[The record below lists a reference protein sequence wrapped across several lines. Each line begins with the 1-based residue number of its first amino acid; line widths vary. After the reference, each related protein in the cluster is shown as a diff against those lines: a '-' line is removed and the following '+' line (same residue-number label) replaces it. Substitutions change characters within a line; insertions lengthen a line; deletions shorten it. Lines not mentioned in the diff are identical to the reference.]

1 MTRSRRRSLGLCSL
15 TIVYLAATSGAGS
28 PQGSLLEDGVLVTW
42 YGNPHT
48 AAMGVL
54 GQAEG
59 NERATALRVQAAR
72 YETVTTRQVHAA
84 YHLVATVAQPHPGA
98 DGMWR
103 RREFTHVIRGLLH
116 EARVHGFQLIL
127 DVQPGRA
134 NVADEVR
141 HLGPFLE
148 DPLVHVGLD
157 PEFTMMAAQVPG
169 SHIGQLRAADVNR
182 TLDVL
187 EAIVRKHAL
196 PKKIL
201 ILHQFT
207 LGMLPDKEDIRESPL
222 GRRAVH
228 GRVRI
233 AGAEAQYLPV
243 GDAAGSAAVCRLQDL
258 LQSGC
263 ESLPAGRRHGSG
275 TDPGRRGLP
284 VGRNVM
290 AAPAGV
296 RPPSPP
302 AAARA
307 SGRASAG
314 RTTARDRHAAA
325 SPLLTKYL
333 SMPRDEPARPVT
345 G

>member
-1 MTRSRRRSLGLCSL
+1 MTRSRRRFLGLCSL
-15 TIVYLAATSGAGS
+15 AIVYLAATSGAGS

-59 NERATALRVQAAR
+59 NARATALRVQAAR

-103 RREFTHVIRGLLH
+103 RREFAHVIRGLLH

-148 DPLVHVGLD
+148 DPLVHVALD
-157 PEFTMMAAQVPG
+157 PEFTMTAAQVPG

-222 GRRAVH
+222 VDVVLCMDGFGSRALKRNTYRSVMRQGRLPF
-228 GRVRI
+228 
-233 AGAEAQYLPV
+233 AGFKIFFNQ
-243 GDAAGSAAVCRLQDL
+243 DANPFQ
-258 LQSGC
+258 
-263 ESLPAGRRHGSG
+263 PA
-275 TDPGRRGLP
+275 D
-284 VGRNVM
+284 VM
-290 AAPAGV
+290 A
-296 RPPSPP
+296 
-302 AAARA
+302 
-307 SGRASAG
+307 
-314 RTTARDRHAAA
+314 
-325 SPLLTKYL
+325 L
-333 SMPRDEPARPVT
+333 EPTPVVVVYQ
-345 G
+345 